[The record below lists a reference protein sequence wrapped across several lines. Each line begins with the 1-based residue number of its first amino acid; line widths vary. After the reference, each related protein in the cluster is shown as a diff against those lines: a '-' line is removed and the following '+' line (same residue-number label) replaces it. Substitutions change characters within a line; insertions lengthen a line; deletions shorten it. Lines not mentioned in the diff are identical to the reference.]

1 MIKPRE
7 WTVTRF
13 DTSNVIAT
21 TLLSLVLGLSAT
33 AVAQTDYPSRPIHIL
48 VGFPGGTPPD
58 IGARILGDKLVETL
72 GKPIVVEAVVG
83 ASGNIAGDRVAKS
96 EPDGHTLVLAANS
109 AVVINPYLYLKMP
122 YDPSFDLAPITQ
134 VFSYANVLVV
144 NNNLPVRN
152 VQDLVELA
160 RAQPGKLTI
169 GHPGAGTT
177 IHLSAE
183 LFRTMAGVDIRPIPY
198 RSTIPLPDIMG
209 GQIDMGF
216 GTPLGALPLAREGK
230 VRALAVT
237 SLQRIA
243 VAPDLPT
250 MAESGFPGFDIV
262 VWWGLMA
269 PAKTPPEIVDKL
281 YRETARVLAL
291 PEVRKRFGELG
302 CDVIGNTPQE
312 FASAIKVEGPRWAKF
327 IDKLGL
333 RLD

>member
-1 MIKPRE
+1 
-7 WTVTRF
+7 VTRF

-33 AVAQTDYPSRPIHIL
+33 AVAQTDYPSRPIRLL

-58 IGARILGDKLVETL
+58 IGARILGDKLVEAL

-109 AVVINPYLYLKMP
+109 AVVINPSLYPKMS
-122 YDPSFDLAPITQ
+122 YDPTVDLVPITQ

-144 NNNLPVRN
+144 NNNLPVAT
-152 VQDLVELA
+152 VQELVEFA
-160 RAQPGKLTI
+160 KSRPGKLTI
-169 GHPGAGTT
+169 GHAGAGTT

-183 LFRTMAGVDIRPIPY
+183 LFRSMAEIDIQLIPY
-198 RSTIPLPDIMG
+198 RSTTPLPDLMG

-216 GTPLGALPLAREGK
+216 GTPLGSLPLAREGK
-230 VRALAVT
+230 LKALAVT

-269 PAKTPPEIVDKL
+269 PTKTPPEIIDKL

-312 FASAIKVEGPRWAKF
+312 FASVIKVEGPRWAKF

-333 RLD
+333 KLD